1 VTADS
6 DPSRPLA
13 GRHIVVCNWRDS
25 VHPRA
30 GGAEQYCESVAE
42 ELAALGAT
50 VTYLTARPKGA
61 PRQETRSWGRI
72 VRMGGTLTTYFFVL
86 AWLELHRRRI
96 DGVIDSQNG
105 IPAFSPLAVG
115 PKVPVALL
123 IHHVHQDQFDRY
135 FPRPFNLVGKFLEKQ
150 VSRWVYGRRPV
161 CVVSPSTRAS
171 VRRRLGFKGSIFIAP
186 NGLSRPQVDH
196 GVSRSTSPSVVA
208 VGRLVPHKRLDLL
221 LDALPTVQASC
232 PRTVLHIVGDGECRA
247 ALEQQARRLGLTGS
261 VIFHGR
267 TTDHERD
274 RLVAQAW
281 VTVNPSAGEG
291 WGLSVIEAAAFGVPA
306 VAFRVAGLE
315 DSVRPGET
323 GWLVDPG
330 QDLADVVSDALLV
343 LSDSDVAEKWA
354 ARCQA
359 WASSF
364 TWAYTAERLADVIEG
379 EAKRI
384 KRRYDERRSVTDS
397 TTVVV
402 LPPETLDPPLLA
414 ELRTTDQVR
423 LDLNA
428 DRVEVLLAG
437 ADEHDA
443 MRAMGRLGIQA
454 EHMYGTR
461 IARYR
466 DHLGWQSKAVFAR
479 WHRHGLAR
487 SGVDMLGGSDLID
500 LRVEQDHS
508 PATTD
513 PAG

>member
-1 VTADS
+1 VTPTP

-30 GGAEQYCESVAE
+30 GGAEQYCESVAA
-42 ELAALGAT
+42 ELAALGAR

-61 PRQETRSWGRI
+61 ARQEKRPWGRVI
-72 VRMGGTLTTYFFVL
+72 RMGGTFTTYFFLL
-86 AWLELHRRRI
+86 AWLELHRRSI

-105 IPAFSPLAVG
+105 IPVFAPLAVG

-123 IHHVHQDQFDRY
+123 IHHVHQEQFDQY
-135 FPRPFNLVGKFLEKQ
+135 FPRPFNLVGRFLEKQ

-171 VRRRLGFKGSIFIAP
+171 VRRQLGFKGSIFIAP

-196 GVSRSTSPSVVA
+196 GISRSSSPSIVA

-221 LDALPTVQASC
+221 IDALPAVQASC
-232 PRTVLHIVGDGECRA
+232 PGTILHIVGDGECHR
-247 ALEQQARRLGLTGS
+247 ALEAQAARLGLSGR
-261 VIFHGR
+261 VVFHGR
-267 TTDHERD
+267 LSDVERD

-291 WGLSVIEAAAFGVPA
+291 WGLSVMEAAAFGVPA

-330 QDLADVVSDALLV
+330 QTLADVVSDALVV
-343 LSDSDVAEKWA
+343 LSDPQVAERWA
-354 ARCQA
+354 GRCQA

-364 TWAYTAERLADVIEG
+364 TWAYTAERLADVLEG

-384 KRRYDERRSVTDS
+384 RSRYDDRRYITDS

-402 LPPETLDPPLLA
+402 LPPESLEPKALA
-414 ELRTTDQVR
+414 TLRTTDQVR
-423 LDLNA
+423 MDLSA

-443 MRAMGRLGIQA
+443 IRAMSRLGIQP
-454 EHMYGTR
+454 ENMYGTR

-466 DHLGWQSKAVFAR
+466 DHLGWQSKAEYA
-479 WHRHGLAR
+479 HRHGHELTRRATA
-487 SGVDMLGGSDLID
+487 MLTRRDLID
-500 LRVEQDHS
+500 LRVDQDHS
-508 PATTD
+508 TATPD

>member
-1 VTADS
+1 MTSPADN
-6 DPSRPLA
+6 SRPLA

-30 GGAEQYCESVAE
+30 GGAEQYCENVSA

-50 VTYLTARPKGA
+50 VTYLTARPRGA
-61 PRQETRSWGRI
+61 PRQESRPWGRI
-72 VRMGGTLTTYFFVL
+72 IRMGGTFTTYFFVL
-86 AWLELHRRRI
+86 AWLELHRRSI

-105 IPAFSPLAVG
+105 IPAFAPLAVG
-115 PKVPVALL
+115 PRVPVALL
-123 IHHVHQDQFDRY
+123 IHHVHQEQFDRY
-135 FPRPFNLVGKFLEKQ
+135 FPRPFNLVGRFLEKQ

-171 VRRRLGFKGSIFIAP
+171 VRRQLGFKGSIFIAP

-196 GVSRSTSPSVVA
+196 GASRSTAPSIVA

-221 LDALPTVQASC
+221 LDAMPDVLATAPG
-232 PRTVLHIVGDGECRA
+232 TVLHIVGDGECRQP
-247 ALEQQARRLGLTGS
+247 LEERARRLGLAGR
-261 VIFHGR
+261 VVFHGR
-267 TTDHERD
+267 LSDAERD

-306 VAFRVAGLE
+306 VAFRVPGLE

-330 QDLADVVSDALLV
+330 QTLADVISEAIGSLV
-343 LSDSDVAEKWA
+343 DPETAERWA
-354 ARCQA
+354 GRCQA

-364 TWAYTAERLADVIEG
+364 TWAYTAERLADVLEG
-379 EAKRI
+379 EANWI

-402 LPPETLDPPLLA
+402 LPTESLEPPQLA
-414 ELRTTDQVR
+414 ALRTTDQVR
-423 LDLNA
+423 MDFDA

-443 MRAMGRLGIQA
+443 VRAMSRLGIQSDD
-454 EHMYGTR
+454 MYGTR

-466 DHLGWQSKAVFAR
+466 DHLGWQSKWEYAR
-479 WHRHGLAR
+479 RHRLGVTSR
-487 SGVDMLGGSDLID
+487 STDMLGPRGTNDP
-500 LRVEQDHS
+500 RVDQDHS
-508 PATTD
+508 PATPD